1 MAENQTYTK
10 YASNAG
16 AIFTALN
23 VHVDACIITGS
34 LANFDRLKKDLLSNL
49 RFIEQTIIYPG
60 SFELDALVN
69 GVYRSMSG
77 ELKPKVYT

>member
-23 VHVDACIITGS
+23 AYVDVCIITGS

-60 SFELDALVN
+60 NFELGALAN
-69 GVYRSMSG
+69 GVYHALSG
-77 ELKPKVYT
+77 ELKLKVYK